1 MDKRDRI
8 RGAMIGCAAGDA
20 LGYPVEALSEAAI
33 VERYGLRGITDYD
46 LDENGTARI
55 TADTQLMLLSANGI
69 LFAHTRGALRGIMA
83 PVYQY
88 FDAFYMDWYRLQT
101 EKQPRRARCGW
112 INAYPAL
119 SAKRAP
125 SPTSMR
131 VFSSNKFG
139 SMDEPI
145 NDSKGSACLL
155 RAVPIGLSY
164 FRDPAHVLDLAANT
178 AALTHGNEVAWMASG
193 ALALIIS
200 LIIHQELSIT
210 EAVNKTLKALDKSFP
225 DSRKAVNELS
235 RTIRSAVSLASSASS
250 DLDAIHALG
259 EGWVAEESLAIGLLS
274 ALRHENDI
282 AGAMTFAANH
292 GGDSNNTAAIA
303 GMLVGARIGFNAIPD
318 RFVDRIELVDVILE
332 LADDVTTDC
341 PMYDWGPSNP
351 VWEHKYI
358 YHDYAYWRRRTP
370 EAKED
375 KEDKEDKEGEAKQT
389 D

>member
-1 MDKRDRI
+1 MDRRDRI

-33 VERYGLRGITDYD
+33 AERYGLRGITDYD

-83 PVYQY
+83 PVYKY

-101 EKQPRRARCGW
+101 TERASRSRVGW
-112 INAYPAL
+112 ISAYPSL
-119 SAKRAP
+119 SSQRAP

-131 VFSSNKFG
+131 VFSSGKFG
-139 SMDEPI
+139 SMDEPV
-145 NDSKGSACLL
+145 NDSKGSGCLL

-164 FRDPAHVLDLAANT
+164 SRDPNRIVELGANT

-210 EAVNKTLKALDKSFP
+210 EAVNKTLKVLDESFP
-225 DSRKAVNELS
+225 NSSTVVYELS

-259 EGWVAEESLAIGLLS
+259 KGWAADEALAIGLLC

-282 AGAMTFAANH
+282 AGAITFAANH
-292 GGDSNNTAAIA
+292 CGDSNNTAAIA
-303 GMLVGARIGFNAIPD
+303 GTLVGARIGFNAIPD
-318 RFVDRIELVDVILE
+318 RFVDRLELVDVILE

-358 YHDYAYWRRRTP
+358 YSDYAYWCRRNPDIEKAPQEET
-370 EAKED
+370 
-375 KEDKEDKEGEAKQT
+375 G
-389 D
+389 

>member
-20 LGYPVEALSEAAI
+20 LGYPVEVLSEAAI

-88 FDAFYMDWYRLQT
+88 FDAFYFDWYRVQT
-101 EKQPRRARCGW
+101 TERASRSRVGW
-112 INAYPAL
+112 ISAYPSSSAQRAL
-119 SAKRAP
+119 

-131 VFSSNKFG
+131 VFSSDKFG
-139 SMDEPI
+139 SMDEPV
-145 NDSKGSACLL
+145 NDSKGSGCLL

-164 FRDPAHVLDLAANT
+164 SDDPAHILDLAANT

-210 EAVNKTLKALDKSFP
+210 ETVNKTLKALDKSFP

-235 RTIRSAVSLASSASS
+235 YTIHSAMSLATSASS

-259 EGWVAEESLAIGLLS
+259 KGWVADEALAIGILC

-303 GMLVGARIGFNAIPD
+303 GTLVGARIGFNAIPD
-318 RFVDRIELVDVILE
+318 RFVDRLELVDVILE

-341 PMYDWGPSNP
+341 PMYDWGPRNP

-358 YHDYAYWRRRTP
+358 YSDYAYWRRRTP
-370 EAKED
+370 EA
-375 KEDKEDKEGEAKQT
+375 T
-389 D
+389 DDPCKSK

>member
-1 MDKRDRI
+1 
-8 RGAMIGCAAGDA
+8 MIGCAAGDA
-20 LGYPVEALSEAAI
+20 LGYPVKVLSEAAI
-33 VERYGLRGITDYD
+33 VERYGLRGITAYD

-131 VFSSNKFG
+131 VFSSDKFG
-139 SMDEPI
+139 SMDKPV
-145 NDSKGSACLL
+145 NDSKGSGCLL
-155 RAVPIGLSY
+155 RAAPIGLSY
-164 FRDPAHVLDLAANT
+164 SDDPAYILDLAANT
-178 AALTHGNEVAWMASG
+178 AALTHGNEVTWVTSG
-193 ALALIIS
+193 VLALIIS
-200 LIIHQELSIT
+200 LIIHQELSIA
-210 EAVNKTLKALDKSFP
+210 EAVNETLKALDKSFP
-225 DSRKAVNELS
+225 DSRKAVHELLS
-235 RTIRSAVSLASSASS
+235 SIWSARPLATSASS

-259 EGWVAEESLAIGLLS
+259 EGWVSNEALAIGILC
-274 ALRHENDI
+274 ALRYENDI

-292 GGDSNNTAAIA
+292 GGNSSTTAAIA

-318 RFVDRIELVDVILE
+318 RFVDRLELVDVILE

-358 YHDYAYWRRRTP
+358 YEDYAYWRRRTP

-375 KEDKEDKEGEAKQT
+375 KDDKEGEAKQT
-389 D
+389 N

>member
-20 LGYPVEALSEAAI
+20 LGYPVEVLSEAAI

-88 FDAFYMDWYRLQT
+88 FDAFYFDWYRVQT
-101 EKQPRRARCGW
+101 TERASRSRVGW
-112 INAYPAL
+112 ISAYPSSSAQRAL
-119 SAKRAP
+119 

-131 VFSSNKFG
+131 VFSSDKFG
-139 SMDEPI
+139 SMDEPV
-145 NDSKGSACLL
+145 NDSKGSGCLL

-164 FRDPAHVLDLAANT
+164 SDDPAHILDLAANT

-225 DSRKAVNELS
+225 DSSTVVYELS

-250 DLDAIHALG
+250 DLDAIHAVG
-259 EGWVAEESLAIGLLS
+259 RGWVADEALAIGILC

-303 GMLVGARIGFNAIPD
+303 GTLVGARIGFNAIPD
-318 RFVDRIELVDVILE
+318 RFVDRLELVDVILE

-358 YHDYAYWRRRTP
+358 YSDYAYWRRRNPEAT

-375 KEDKEDKEGEAKQT
+375 EAGQT

>member
-20 LGYPVEALSEAAI
+20 LGYPVEALSEAVI

-101 EKQPRRARCGW
+101 TERASRSRVGW

-131 VFSSNKFG
+131 VFSSDKFG
-139 SMDEPI
+139 SMDEPV
-145 NDSKGSACLL
+145 NDSKGSGCLL
-155 RAVPIGLSY
+155 RTVPIGLSY
-164 FRDPAHVLDLAANT
+164 SDDPAYLLDLAANT
-178 AALTHGNEVAWMASG
+178 AALTHGNEVAWMASR

-225 DSRKAVNELS
+225 DSRTVVYELS
-235 RTIRSAVSLASSASS
+235 RTIRSAMSLATSASS

-259 EGWVAEESLAIGLLS
+259 KGWVAEEALAIGLLS

-292 GGDSNNTAAIA
+292 GGDSNTTAAIA
-303 GMLVGARIGFNAIPD
+303 GTLVGARIGFNAIPD
-318 RFVDRIELVDVILE
+318 RFVDRLELVDVILE

-341 PMYDWGPSNP
+341 PMSDWGPSNP

-358 YHDYAYWRRRTP
+358 YEDYAYWRRRTP
-370 EAKED
+370 EATEAKEAT
-375 KEDKEDKEGEAKQT
+375 EDEAKQT

>member
-1 MDKRDRI
+1 MDRRDRI

-33 VERYGLRGITDYD
+33 AERYGLRGITDYD

-83 PVYQY
+83 PVYKY

-101 EKQPRRARCGW
+101 TERASRSRVGW
-112 INAYPAL
+112 ISAYPSL
-119 SAKRAP
+119 SSQRAP

-131 VFSSNKFG
+131 VFSSGKFG
-139 SMDEPI
+139 SMDEPV
-145 NDSKGSACLL
+145 NDSKGSGCLL

-164 FRDPAHVLDLAANT
+164 SRDPNRIVELGANT

-210 EAVNKTLKALDKSFP
+210 EAVNKTLKVLDESFP
-225 DSRKAVNELS
+225 NSSTVVYELS

-259 EGWVAEESLAIGLLS
+259 KGWAADEALAIGLLC

-282 AGAMTFAANH
+282 AGAITFAANH
-292 GGDSNNTAAIA
+292 CGDSNNTAAIA
-303 GMLVGARIGFNAIPD
+303 GTLVGARIGFNAIPD
-318 RFVDRIELVDVILE
+318 RFVDRLELVDVILE

-358 YHDYAYWRRRTP
+358 YSDYA
-370 EAKED
+370 
-375 KEDKEDKEGEAKQT
+375 
-389 D
+389 

>member
-20 LGYPVEALSEAAI
+20 LGYPVEVLSEATI
-33 VERYGLRGITDYD
+33 IERYGLRGITDYD
-46 LDENGTARI
+46 LDENGNARI

-88 FDAFYMDWYRLQT
+88 FDAFYLDWYRLQT
-101 EKQPRRARCGW
+101 TERASRSRVGW
-112 INAYPAL
+112 ISAYPAL
-119 SAKRAP
+119 SAQRAL
-125 SPTSMR
+125 SPTVMK
-131 VFSSNKFG
+131 VAATKKFG
-139 SMDEPI
+139 SMDEPV

-164 FRDPAHVLDLAANT
+164 FRDPKRIVELGANT

-225 DSRKAVNELS
+225 DSRTVVNELS
-235 RTIRSAVSLASSASS
+235 YTIHSAMSLATSASS

-259 EGWVAEESLAIGLLS
+259 KGWVADEALAIGILC

-303 GMLVGARIGFNAIPD
+303 GTLVGARIGFNAIPD
-318 RFVDRIELVDVILE
+318 RFVDRLELVDVILE

-341 PMYDWGPSNP
+341 PMSEWGPRNP

-358 YHDYAYWRRRTP
+358 YSDYVYWRRHTP
-370 EAKED
+370 EATEAKENVENED
-375 KEDKEDKEGEAKQT
+375 KRSD
-389 D
+389 

>member
-20 LGYPVEALSEAAI
+20 LGYPVKVLSEAAI
-33 VERYGLRGITDYD
+33 VERYGLRGITAYD

-131 VFSSNKFG
+131 VFSSDKFG
-139 SMDEPI
+139 SMDEPV
-145 NDSKGSACLL
+145 NDSKGSGCLL

-164 FRDPAHVLDLAANT
+164 SDDPAYILDLAANT
-178 AALTHGNEVAWMASG
+178 AALTHGNEVTWVASG
-193 ALALIIS
+193 VLALIIS
-200 LIIHQELSIT
+200 LIIHQELSIA
-210 EAVNKTLKALDKSFP
+210 EAVNETLKALDKSFP
-225 DSRKAVNELS
+225 DSRKAAHELLS
-235 RTIRSAVSLASSASS
+235 SIWSARPLATSASS

-259 EGWVAEESLAIGLLS
+259 EGWVSNEALAIGILC
-274 ALRHENDI
+274 ALRYENDI

-292 GGDSNNTAAIA
+292 GGNSSTTAAIA

-318 RFVDRIELVDVILE
+318 RFVDRLELVDVILE

-341 PMYDWGPSNP
+341 PMSDWGPSNP

-358 YHDYAYWRRRTP
+358 YEDYAYWRRRTP

-375 KEDKEDKEGEAKQT
+375 KEDKEGEAKQT
-389 D
+389 N

>member
-20 LGYPVEALSEAAI
+20 LGYPVKVLSEAAI
-33 VERYGLRGITDYD
+33 VERYGLRGITAYD

-131 VFSSNKFG
+131 VFSSDKFG
-139 SMDEPI
+139 SMDKPV
-145 NDSKGSACLL
+145 NDSKGSGCLL
-155 RAVPIGLSY
+155 RAAPIGLSY
-164 FRDPAHVLDLAANT
+164 SDDPAYILDLAANT
-178 AALTHGNEVAWMASG
+178 AALTHGNEVTWVASG
-193 ALALIIS
+193 VLALIIS
-200 LIIHQELSIT
+200 LIIHQELSIA
-210 EAVNKTLKALDKSFP
+210 EAVNETLKALDKSFP
-225 DSRKAVNELS
+225 DSRKAVHELLS
-235 RTIRSAVSLASSASS
+235 SIWSARPLATSASS

-259 EGWVAEESLAIGLLS
+259 EGWVSNEALAIGILC
-274 ALRHENDI
+274 ALRYENDI

-292 GGDSNNTAAIA
+292 GGNSSTTAAIA

-318 RFVDRIELVDVILE
+318 RFVDRLELVDVILE

-341 PMYDWGPSNP
+341 PMSDWGPSNP

-358 YHDYAYWRRRTP
+358 YEDYAYWRRRTP

-375 KEDKEDKEGEAKQT
+375 KEDKEGEAKQT

>member
-20 LGYPVEALSEAAI
+20 LGYPVEVLSEAAI

-83 PVYQY
+83 PVYTY
-88 FDAFYMDWYRLQT
+88 FPDFYMDWYRLQT
-101 EKQPRRARCGW
+101 EKRPRRARCGW

-119 SAKRAP
+119 SAKRAL
-125 SPTSMR
+125 SPTVMKVAASK
-131 VFSSNKFG
+131 KFG
-139 SMDEPI
+139 SMEEPV

-164 FRDPAHVLDLAANT
+164 FRDPKRIVELGANT
-178 AALTHGNEVAWMASG
+178 AALTHGNEVAWMSSG

-210 EAVNKTLKALDKSFP
+210 EAVNKTLKALDESFP
-225 DSRKAVNELS
+225 DSRTVVNELWY
-235 RTIRSAVSLASSASS
+235 TIHSAMSLATSASS

-259 EGWVAEESLAIGLLS
+259 KGWVADEALAIGLLC

-303 GMLVGARIGFNAIPD
+303 GTLVGARIGFNAIPD
-318 RFVDRIELVDVILE
+318 RFVDRLEIVDVILE

-358 YHDYAYWRRRTP
+358 YQDYAYWRRRTP

-375 KEDKEDKEGEAKQT
+375 KEDKEGEAKQT

>member
-20 LGYPVEALSEAAI
+20 LGYPVKVLSEATI

-88 FDAFYMDWYRLQT
+88 FDAFYMNWYRLQT
-101 EKQPRRARCGW
+101 TERASRSRVGW

-125 SPTSMR
+125 SPTSMG
-131 VFSSNKFG
+131 VFSSDKFG
-139 SMDEPI
+139 SMDEPV
-145 NDSKGSACLL
+145 NDSKGSGCLL
-155 RAVPIGLSY
+155 RAFPIGLSY

-178 AALTHGNEVAWMASG
+178 AALTHGHKLAWISSG
-193 ALALIIS
+193 AFALLVSHIV
-200 LIIHQELSIT
+200 HEELSIA
-210 EAVNKTLKALDKSFP
+210 EAVKKTLKALDNSFR
-225 DSRKAVNELS
+225 DSLTVVHELMRS
-235 RTIRSAVSLASSASS
+235 IRSAVSLASSASS
-250 DLDAIHALG
+250 DLDAIHSLG
-259 EGWVAEESLAIGLLS
+259 EGRVAEEALAIGLLS

-292 GGDSNNTAAIA
+292 GGNSNTTAAIA
-303 GMLVGARIGFNAIPD
+303 GTLVGARIGFNAIPD
-318 RFVDRIELVDVILE
+318 RFVDRLELVDVILE

-341 PMYDWGPSNP
+341 PMSDWGPSNP

-358 YHDYAYWRRRTP
+358 YEDYAYWRRRTP
-370 EAKED
+370 EAKEA
-375 KEDKEDKEGEAKQT
+375 KEDEAKQT

>member
-33 VERYGLRGITDYD
+33 VERYSLRGITDYD

-101 EKQPRRARCGW
+101 TERASRSRVGW
-112 INAYPAL
+112 ISAYPSL
-119 SAKRAP
+119 SAQRAP
-125 SPTSMR
+125 SPTSTR
-131 VFSSNKFG
+131 VFSSKKFG
-139 SMDEPI
+139 SMDEPV
-145 NDSKGSACLL
+145 NDSKGSGCLL
-155 RAVPIGLSY
+155 RTFPIGLSY

-178 AALTHGNEVAWMASG
+178 AALTHGHELAWMSSA
-193 ALALIIS
+193 ALALIVS
-200 LIIHQELSIT
+200 HIIHTELPIT
-210 EAVNKTLKALDKSFP
+210 EAVNKTLPVLHETFP
-225 DSRKAVNELS
+225 DSPKTVNELS

-250 DLDAIHALG
+250 DLDAIHTLG
-259 EGWVAEESLAIGLLS
+259 QGWVADEALAIGILC

-303 GMLVGARIGFNAIPD
+303 GTLVGARIGFSAIPD
-318 RFVDRIELVDVILE
+318 RFVDRLELVDVILE

-341 PMYDWGPSNP
+341 PMFPYGPRNP

-358 YHDYAYWRRRTP
+358 YGDYTYWRRRNP
-370 EAKED
+370 DIGKAPKAE
-375 KEDKEDKEGEAKQT
+375 T

>member
-20 LGYPVEALSEAAI
+20 LGYPVEVLSEAAI
-33 VERYGLRGITDYD
+33 AERYGLRGITDYD

-69 LFAHTRGALRGIMA
+69 LYAHTRGALRGIMA
-83 PVYQY
+83 PVYTY
-88 FDAFYMDWYRLQT
+88 FPHFYMDWYRLQT
-101 EKQPRRARCGW
+101 TERASRSRMGW
-112 INAYPAL
+112 ISAYPSLSAQRAL
-119 SAKRAP
+119 S
-125 SPTSMR
+125 PTVME
-131 VFSSNKFG
+131 VAATKKFG
-139 SMDEPI
+139 SVDEPV

-164 FRDPAHVLDLAANT
+164 SRDPNRIVELGVNT

-200 LIIHQELSIT
+200 LIIHRELSIT

-225 DSRKAVNELS
+225 DSRKAVHELLS
-235 RTIRSAVSLASSASS
+235 SIWSARPLATSASS

-259 EGWVAEESLAIGLLS
+259 EGWVSNEALAIGILC
-274 ALRHENDI
+274 ALRHENNI

-303 GMLVGARIGFNAIPD
+303 GTLVGARIGFNAIPD
-318 RFVDRIELVDVILE
+318 RFVDRLELVDVILE

-358 YHDYAYWRRRTP
+358 HSDYAYWHRRTP
-370 EAKED
+370 EATENPGKS
-375 KEDKEDKEGEAKQT
+375 K
-389 D
+389 

>member
-20 LGYPVEALSEAAI
+20 LGYPVEVLSEAAI
-33 VERYGLRGITDYD
+33 IERYGLRGITDYD

-88 FDAFYMDWYRLQT
+88 FDAFYMNWYRLQT
-101 EKQPRRARCGW
+101 TERASRSRVGW

-131 VFSSNKFG
+131 VFSSDKFG
-139 SMDEPI
+139 SMDKPV
-145 NDSKGSACLL
+145 NDSKGSGCLL
-155 RAVPIGLSY
+155 RAAPIGLSY
-164 FRDPAHVLDLAANT
+164 SDDPAYILDLAANT
-178 AALTHGNEVAWMASG
+178 AALTHGNEVTWVASG
-193 ALALIIS
+193 VLALIIS
-200 LIIHQELSIT
+200 LIIHQELSIA
-210 EAVNKTLKALDKSFP
+210 EAVNETLKALDKSFP
-225 DSRKAVNELS
+225 DSRKAVHELLS
-235 RTIRSAVSLASSASS
+235 SIWSARPLATSASS

-259 EGWVAEESLAIGLLS
+259 EGWVSNEALAIGILC
-274 ALRHENDI
+274 ALRYENDI

-292 GGDSNNTAAIA
+292 GGNSSTTAAIA

-318 RFVDRIELVDVILE
+318 RFVDRLELVDVILE

-341 PMYDWGPSNP
+341 PMSDWGPSNP
-351 VWEHKYI
+351 VWEHKYT
-358 YHDYAYWRRRTP
+358 YCDYAYWRRRTP

-375 KEDKEDKEGEAKQT
+375 KDDKEGEAKQT
-389 D
+389 N

>member
-1 MDKRDRI
+1 MDRRDRT

-20 LGYPVEALSEAAI
+20 LGYPVEVLSEATI
-33 VERYGLRGITDYD
+33 IERYGLRGITDYD

-83 PVYQY
+83 PVYHY
-88 FDAFYMDWYRLQT
+88 FDAFYLDWYRLQT
-101 EKQPRRARCGW
+101 TERASRSRVGW
-112 INAYPAL
+112 ISAYPAL
-119 SAKRAP
+119 SAQRAL
-125 SPTSMR
+125 SPTVME
-131 VFSSNKFG
+131 VAATKKFG
-139 SMDEPI
+139 SMEEPV

-164 FRDPAHVLDLAANT
+164 FRDPKRIVELGANT
-178 AALTHGNEVAWMASG
+178 AALTHGNEVAWMSSG
-193 ALALIIS
+193 ALALIVS

-210 EAVNKTLKALDKSFP
+210 EAVNKTLKTLDESFP
-225 DSRKAVNELS
+225 DSRTVVYELS

-259 EGWVAEESLAIGLLS
+259 KGWVADEALAIGLLC

-303 GMLVGARIGFNAIPD
+303 GTLVGARIGFNAIPD
-318 RFVDRIELVDVILE
+318 RFVDRLELVDVILE

-358 YHDYAYWRRRTP
+358 YCDYAYWRRRNP
-370 EAKED
+370 EAKENVEN
-375 KEDKEDKEGEAKQT
+375 EDKQT

>member
-20 LGYPVEALSEAAI
+20 LGYPVEVLSEAAI
-33 VERYGLRGITDYD
+33 AERYGLRGITDYD

-69 LFAHTRGALRGIMA
+69 LYAHTRGALRGIMA
-83 PVYQY
+83 PVYTY
-88 FDAFYMDWYRLQT
+88 FPHFYMDWYRLQT
-101 EKQPRRARCGW
+101 TERASRSRMGW
-112 INAYPAL
+112 ISAYPSLSAQRAL
-119 SAKRAP
+119 S
-125 SPTSMR
+125 PTVME
-131 VFSSNKFG
+131 VAATKKFG
-139 SMDEPI
+139 SVDEPV

-164 FRDPAHVLDLAANT
+164 SHDPNRIVELGVNT

-200 LIIHQELSIT
+200 LIIHRELSIT

-225 DSRKAVNELS
+225 DSRTVVYELS

-259 EGWVAEESLAIGLLS
+259 EGWVANEALAIGILC
-274 ALRHENDI
+274 ALRYENDI

-292 GGDSNNTAAIA
+292 GGNSSTTAAIA

-318 RFVDRIELVDVILE
+318 RFVDRLELVDVILE

-341 PMYDWGPSNP
+341 PMSDWGPSNP

-358 YHDYAYWRRRTP
+358 YEDYAYWRRRTP

-375 KEDKEDKEGEAKQT
+375 KEGEAKQT
-389 D
+389 N

>member
-20 LGYPVEALSEAAI
+20 LGYPVKVLSEAAI
-33 VERYGLRGITDYD
+33 VERYGLRGITAYD

-131 VFSSNKFG
+131 VFSSDKFG
-139 SMDEPI
+139 SMDKPV
-145 NDSKGSACLL
+145 NDSKGSGCLL
-155 RAVPIGLSY
+155 RAAPIGLSY
-164 FRDPAHVLDLAANT
+164 SDDPAYILDLAANT
-178 AALTHGNEVAWMASG
+178 AALTHGHKLAWISSG
-193 ALALIIS
+193 AFALLVSHIV
-200 LIIHQELSIT
+200 HEELSIA
-210 EAVNKTLKALDKSFP
+210 EAVKKTLKALDNSFP
-225 DSRKAVNELS
+225 DSLTVVHELMRS
-235 RTIRSAVSLASSASS
+235 IRSAVSLASSASS
-250 DLDAIHALG
+250 DLDAIHSLG
-259 EGWVAEESLAIGLLS
+259 EGWVADEALAIGLLS

-292 GGDSNNTAAIA
+292 GGNSNTTAAIA
-303 GMLVGARIGFNAIPD
+303 GTLVGARIGFNAIPD
-318 RFVDRIELVDVILE
+318 RFVDRLELVDVILE

-341 PMYDWGPSNP
+341 PMSEWGPRNP
-351 VWEHKYI
+351 VWVHKYI
-358 YHDYAYWRRRTP
+358 YEDYAYWRRRTP
-370 EAKED
+370 EAKEA
-375 KEDKEDKEGEAKQT
+375 KEDEAKQT

>member
-20 LGYPVEALSEAAI
+20 LGYPVKALSEAAI

-88 FDAFYMDWYRLQT
+88 FDAFYMNWYRLQT
-101 EKQPRRARCGW
+101 TERASRSRVGW

-125 SPTSMR
+125 SPTSMG
-131 VFSSNKFG
+131 VFSSDKFG
-139 SMDEPI
+139 SMDEPV
-145 NDSKGSACLL
+145 NDSKGSGCLL
-155 RAVPIGLSY
+155 RAFPIGLSY

-178 AALTHGNEVAWMASG
+178 AALTHGHKLAWISSG
-193 ALALIIS
+193 AFALLVSHIV
-200 LIIHQELSIT
+200 HEELSIA
-210 EAVNKTLKALDKSFP
+210 EAVKKTLKALDNSFR
-225 DSRKAVNELS
+225 DSLTVVHELMRS
-235 RTIRSAVSLASSASS
+235 IRSAVSLASSASS
-250 DLDAIHALG
+250 DLGAIHSLG
-259 EGWVAEESLAIGLLS
+259 EGWVAEEALAIGLLS

-292 GGDSNNTAAIA
+292 GGNSNATAAIA
-303 GMLVGARIGFNAIPD
+303 GTLVGARIGFNAIPD
-318 RFVDRIELVDVILE
+318 RFVDRLELVDVILE

-341 PMYDWGPSNP
+341 PMSDWGPSNP

-358 YHDYAYWRRRTP
+358 YEDYAYWRRRNP
-370 EAKED
+370 EAEEAKED
-375 KEDKEDKEGEAKQT
+375 EAGQT

>member
-20 LGYPVEALSEAAI
+20 LGYPVKVLSEAAI
-33 VERYGLRGITDYD
+33 VERYGLRGITAYD

-112 INAYPAL
+112 INAYPDL

-131 VFSSNKFG
+131 VFSSDKFG
-139 SMDEPI
+139 SMDKPV
-145 NDSKGSACLL
+145 NDSKGSGCLL
-155 RAVPIGLSY
+155 RAAPIGLSY
-164 FRDPAHVLDLAANT
+164 SDDPAYILDLAANT
-178 AALTHGNEVAWMASG
+178 AALTHGNEVTWVASG
-193 ALALIIS
+193 VLALIIS
-200 LIIHQELSIT
+200 LIIHQELSIA
-210 EAVNKTLKALDKSFP
+210 EAVNETLKALDKSFP
-225 DSRKAVNELS
+225 DSRKAVHELLS
-235 RTIRSAVSLASSASS
+235 SIWSARPLATSASS

-259 EGWVAEESLAIGLLS
+259 EGWVSNEALAIGILC
-274 ALRHENDI
+274 ALRYENDI

-292 GGDSNNTAAIA
+292 GGNSSTTAAIA

-318 RFVDRIELVDVILE
+318 RFVDRLELVDVILE

-341 PMYDWGPSNP
+341 PMSDWGPSNP

-358 YHDYAYWRRRTP
+358 YEDYAYWRRRTP

-375 KEDKEDKEGEAKQT
+375 KDDKEGEAKQT
-389 D
+389 N

>member
-1 MDKRDRI
+1 
-8 RGAMIGCAAGDA
+8 MIGCAAGDA
-20 LGYPVEALSEAAI
+20 LGYPVEVLSEATI

-46 LDENGTARI
+46 LDENGTAHF

-101 EKQPRRARCGW
+101 EKRPHRARCGW

-119 SAKRAP
+119 SAKRAL
-125 SPTSMR
+125 SPTVVKVAASK
-131 VFSSNKFG
+131 KFG
-139 SMDEPI
+139 SMDEPV

-164 FRDPAHVLDLAANT
+164 FRDPAYILDLGANT
-178 AALTHGNEVAWMASG
+178 AALTHGHELAWMSSA

-200 LIIHQELSIT
+200 HIIHTELPIT
-210 EAVNKTLKALDKSFP
+210 EAVNKTLSALYEAFP

-235 RTIRSAVSLASSASS
+235 STIHSAMSLATSASS

-259 EGWVAEESLAIGLLS
+259 KGWVADEALAIGILC

-303 GMLVGARIGFNAIPD
+303 GTLVGARIGFNAIPD
-318 RFVDRIELVDVILE
+318 RFVDRLELVDVILE

-370 EAKED
+370 EATED
-375 KEDKEDKEGEAKQT
+375 QDMKT

>member
-20 LGYPVEALSEAAI
+20 LGYPVKALSEATI

-88 FDAFYMDWYRLQT
+88 FDAFYMNWYRLQT
-101 EKQPRRARCGW
+101 TERASRSRVGW

-125 SPTSMR
+125 SPTSMG
-131 VFSSNKFG
+131 VFSSDKFG
-139 SMDEPI
+139 SMDEPV
-145 NDSKGSACLL
+145 NDSKGSGCLL
-155 RAVPIGLSY
+155 RAFPIGLSY

-178 AALTHGNEVAWMASG
+178 AALTHGHKLAWISSG
-193 ALALIIS
+193 AFALLVSHIV
-200 LIIHQELSIT
+200 HEELSIA
-210 EAVNKTLKALDKSFP
+210 EAVKKTLKALDNSFR
-225 DSRKAVNELS
+225 DSLTVVHELMRS
-235 RTIRSAVSLASSASS
+235 IRSAVSLASSASS
-250 DLDAIHALG
+250 DLDAIHSLG
-259 EGWVAEESLAIGLLS
+259 EGWVAEEALAIGLLS

-292 GGDSNNTAAIA
+292 GGNSNTTAAIA
-303 GMLVGARIGFNAIPD
+303 GTLVGARIGFNAIPD
-318 RFVDRIELVDVILE
+318 RFVDRLELVDVILE

-341 PMYDWGPSNP
+341 PMSDWGPSNP
-351 VWEHKYI
+351 VWVHKYI
-358 YHDYAYWRRRTP
+358 YEDYAYWRRRNP
-370 EAKED
+370 EAEEAKED
-375 KEDKEDKEGEAKQT
+375 EAKQT

>member
-1 MDKRDRI
+1 MDKRERI

-20 LGYPVEALSEAAI
+20 LGYPVKVLSEATI

-88 FDAFYMDWYRLQT
+88 FDAFYMNWYRLQT
-101 EKQPRRARCGW
+101 TERASRSRVGW

-125 SPTSMR
+125 SPTSMG
-131 VFSSNKFG
+131 VFSSDKFG
-139 SMDEPI
+139 SMDEPV
-145 NDSKGSACLL
+145 NDSKGSGCLL
-155 RAVPIGLSY
+155 RAFPIGLSY

-178 AALTHGNEVAWMASG
+178 AALTHGHKLAWISSG
-193 ALALIIS
+193 AFALLVSHIV
-200 LIIHQELSIT
+200 HEELSIA
-210 EAVNKTLKALDKSFP
+210 EAVKKTLKTLDKSFP
-225 DSRKAVNELS
+225 DSRTVVYEVW

-250 DLDAIHALG
+250 DLDAIHSLG
-259 EGWVAEESLAIGLLS
+259 EGWVAEEALAIGLLS

-282 AGAMTFAANH
+282 AGAITFAANH
-292 GGDSNNTAAIA
+292 GGNSNTTAAIA

-318 RFVDRIELVDVILE
+318 RFVDRLELVDVILE

-341 PMYDWGPSNP
+341 PMSEWGPRNP
-351 VWEHKYI
+351 VWVHKYI
-358 YHDYAYWRRRTP
+358 YEDYAYWRRRNP
-370 EAKED
+370 EAEEAKED
-375 KEDKEDKEGEAKQT
+375 EAKQT

>member
-1 MDKRDRI
+1 MDRRDRI

-20 LGYPVEALSEAAI
+20 LGYPVERLSETAI
-33 VERYGLRGITDYD
+33 AERYGLRGITDYD

-88 FDAFYMDWYRLQT
+88 FDAFYFDWYRVQT
-101 EKQPRRARCGW
+101 TERASRSRVGW
-112 INAYPAL
+112 ISAYPSSSAQRAL
-119 SAKRAP
+119 
-125 SPTSMR
+125 SPTSMK
-131 VFSSNKFG
+131 VFSSDKFG
-139 SMDEPI
+139 SMDEPV
-145 NDSKGSACLL
+145 NDSKGSGCLL

-164 FRDPAHVLDLAANT
+164 SDDPAYILDLAANT
-178 AALTHGNEVAWMASG
+178 AALTHGHKLAWISSG

-210 EAVNKTLKALDKSFP
+210 EAVNQTLKALEETFP
-225 DSRKAVNELS
+225 DSRTTVVYELLRS
-235 RTIRSAVSLASSASS
+235 IRPAVSLASSASS
-250 DLDAIHALG
+250 DLDAIHSLG
-259 EGWVAEESLAIGLLS
+259 EGWVAEEALAIGLLC
-274 ALRHENDI
+274 ALRHENNI

-303 GMLVGARIGFNAIPD
+303 GTLMGAHIGFSAIPD
-318 RFVDRIELVDVILE
+318 RFVDRLKLVDVVLE

-341 PMYDWGPSNP
+341 PMSDWGPRNP

-358 YHDYAYWRRRTP
+358 HGDYAYWRRRNP
-370 EAKED
+370 NIRKAP
-375 KEDKEDKEGEAKQT
+375 KEGT

>member
-20 LGYPVEALSEAAI
+20 LGYPVKVLSEAAI
-33 VERYGLRGITDYD
+33 VERYGLRGITAYD

-131 VFSSNKFG
+131 VFSSDKFG
-139 SMDEPI
+139 SMDKPV
-145 NDSKGSACLL
+145 NDSKGSGCLL
-155 RAVPIGLSY
+155 RAAPIGLSY
-164 FRDPAHVLDLAANT
+164 SDDPAYILDLAANT
-178 AALTHGNEVAWMASG
+178 AALTHGNEVTWVASG
-193 ALALIIS
+193 VLALIIS
-200 LIIHQELSIT
+200 LIIHQELSIA
-210 EAVNKTLKALDKSFP
+210 EAVNETLKALDKSFP
-225 DSRKAVNELS
+225 DSRKAVHELLS
-235 RTIRSAVSLASSASS
+235 SIWSARPLATSASS

-259 EGWVAEESLAIGLLS
+259 EGWVSNEALAIGILC
-274 ALRHENDI
+274 ALRYENDI

-292 GGDSNNTAAIA
+292 GGNSSTTAAIA

-318 RFVDRIELVDVILE
+318 RFVDRLELVDVILE

-341 PMYDWGPSNP
+341 PMSDWGPSNP

-358 YHDYAYWRRRTP
+358 YEDYAYWRRRTP

-375 KEDKEDKEGEAKQT
+375 KDDKEGEAKET
-389 D
+389 N

>member
-20 LGYPVEALSEAAI
+20 LGYPVEVLSEAAI

-83 PVYQY
+83 PVYTY
-88 FDAFYMDWYRLQT
+88 FDAFYLDWYRLQT
-101 EKQPRRARCGW
+101 TERASRSRVGW

-131 VFSSNKFG
+131 VFSSDKFG
-139 SMDEPI
+139 SMDEPV
-145 NDSKGSACLL
+145 NDSKGSGCLL

-164 FRDPAHVLDLAANT
+164 SDDPAYILDLAANT
-178 AALTHGNEVAWMASG
+178 AALTHGNEVAWVASG
-193 ALALIIS
+193 VLALIIS

-210 EAVNKTLKALDKSFP
+210 EAVNKTLKALEESFP
-225 DSRKAVNELS
+225 NSRTVVYELS

-259 EGWVAEESLAIGLLS
+259 KGWVADEALAIGLLC

-303 GMLVGARIGFNAIPD
+303 GTLVGARIGFNAIPD
-318 RFVDRIELVDVILE
+318 RFVDRLELVDVILE

-358 YHDYAYWRRRTP
+358 YNDYAYWRRRNP
-370 EAKED
+370 EAKEA
-375 KEDKEDKEGEAKQT
+375 KEDEAKQT

>member
-1 MDKRDRI
+1 MDRRDRI

-33 VERYGLRGITDYD
+33 AERYGLRGITDYD

-83 PVYQY
+83 PVYKY

-101 EKQPRRARCGW
+101 TERASRSRVGW
-112 INAYPAL
+112 ISAYPSL
-119 SAKRAP
+119 SSQRAP

-131 VFSSNKFG
+131 VFSSGKFG
-139 SMDEPI
+139 SMDEPV
-145 NDSKGSACLL
+145 NDSKGSGCLL

-164 FRDPAHVLDLAANT
+164 SRDPNRIVELGANT

-210 EAVNKTLKALDKSFP
+210 EAVNKTLKVLDESFP
-225 DSRKAVNELS
+225 NSSTVVYELS

-259 EGWVAEESLAIGLLS
+259 EGWVAKEALAIGLLS

-292 GGDSNNTAAIA
+292 GGNSNTTAAIA

-318 RFVDRIELVDVILE
+318 RFVDRLELVDVILE

-341 PMYDWGPSNP
+341 PMSDWGPSNP
-351 VWEHKYI
+351 VWEHKYT
-358 YHDYAYWRRRTP
+358 YCDYAYWRRRNPEAT
-370 EAKED
+370 EAKENVEN
-375 KEDKEDKEGEAKQT
+375 EDKRT

>member
-1 MDKRDRI
+1 MDRRDRI

-33 VERYGLRGITDYD
+33 AERYGLRGITDYD

-83 PVYQY
+83 PVYKY

-101 EKQPRRARCGW
+101 TERASRSRVGW
-112 INAYPAL
+112 ISAYPSL
-119 SAKRAP
+119 SSQRAP

-131 VFSSNKFG
+131 VFSSGKFG
-139 SMDEPI
+139 SMDEPV
-145 NDSKGSACLL
+145 NDSKGSGCLL

-164 FRDPAHVLDLAANT
+164 SRDPNRIVELGANT

-210 EAVNKTLKALDKSFP
+210 EAVNKTLKVLDESFP
-225 DSRKAVNELS
+225 NSITVVYELS

-259 EGWVAEESLAIGLLS
+259 KGWAADEALAIGLLC

-282 AGAMTFAANH
+282 AGAITFAANH
-292 GGDSNNTAAIA
+292 CGDSNNTAAIA
-303 GMLVGARIGFNAIPD
+303 GTLVGARIGFNAIPD
-318 RFVDRIELVDVILE
+318 RFVDRLELVDVILE

-358 YHDYAYWRRRTP
+358 YSDYAYWRRRNPDIEKAPQEET
-370 EAKED
+370 
-375 KEDKEDKEGEAKQT
+375 G
-389 D
+389 

>member
-20 LGYPVEALSEAAI
+20 LGYPVEVLSEAAI

-83 PVYQY
+83 PVYTY
-88 FDAFYMDWYRLQT
+88 FDAFYLDWYRLQT
-101 EKQPRRARCGW
+101 TERASRSRVGW

-131 VFSSNKFG
+131 VFSSDKFG
-139 SMDEPI
+139 SMDEPV
-145 NDSKGSACLL
+145 NDSKGSGCLL

-164 FRDPAHVLDLAANT
+164 SDDPAYILDLAANT
-178 AALTHGNEVAWMASG
+178 AALTHGNEVAWVASG
-193 ALALIIS
+193 VLALIIS

-210 EAVNKTLKALDKSFP
+210 EAVNKTLKALEESFP
-225 DSRKAVNELS
+225 NSRTVVYELS

-259 EGWVAEESLAIGLLS
+259 KGWVADEALAIGLLC

-303 GMLVGARIGFNAIPD
+303 GTLVGARIGFNAIPD
-318 RFVDRIELVDVILE
+318 RFVDRLELVDVILE

-358 YHDYAYWRRRTP
+358 YNDYAYWRRRNTEAK

-375 KEDKEDKEGEAKQT
+375 EAKQT

>member
-1 MDKRDRI
+1 
-8 RGAMIGCAAGDA
+8 MIGCAAGDA
-20 LGYPVEALSEAAI
+20 LGYPVKALSEAAI

-88 FDAFYMDWYRLQT
+88 FDAFYMNWYRLQT
-101 EKQPRRARCGW
+101 TERASRSRVGW

-125 SPTSMR
+125 SPTSMG
-131 VFSSNKFG
+131 VFSSDKFG
-139 SMDEPI
+139 SMDEPV
-145 NDSKGSACLL
+145 NDSKGSGCLL
-155 RAVPIGLSY
+155 RAFPIGLSY

-178 AALTHGNEVAWMASG
+178 AALTHGHKLAWISSG
-193 ALALIIS
+193 AFALLVSHIV
-200 LIIHQELSIT
+200 HEELSIA
-210 EAVNKTLKALDKSFP
+210 EAVKKTLKALDNSFR
-225 DSRKAVNELS
+225 DSLTVVHELMRS
-235 RTIRSAVSLASSASS
+235 IRSAVSLASSASS
-250 DLDAIHALG
+250 DLDAIHSLG
-259 EGWVAEESLAIGLLS
+259 EGWVAEEALAIGLLS

-292 GGDSNNTAAIA
+292 GGNSNTTAAIA
-303 GMLVGARIGFNAIPD
+303 GTLVGARIGFNAIPD
-318 RFVDRIELVDVILE
+318 RFVDRLELVDVILE

-341 PMYDWGPSNP
+341 PMSDWGPSNP

-358 YHDYAYWRRRTP
+358 YEDYAYWRRRTP
-370 EAKED
+370 EAKEA
-375 KEDKEDKEGEAKQT
+375 KEDEAGQT

>member
-131 VFSSNKFG
+131 VFSSDKFG
-139 SMDEPI
+139 SMDEPV
-145 NDSKGSACLL
+145 NDSKGSGCLL
-155 RAVPIGLSY
+155 RTVPIGLSY
-164 FRDPAHVLDLAANT
+164 SDDPAYILDLAANT
-178 AALTHGNEVAWMASG
+178 AALTHGNEVAWMASR

-225 DSRKAVNELS
+225 DSRTVVYELS
-235 RTIRSAVSLASSASS
+235 RTIRSAMSLATSASS

-259 EGWVAEESLAIGLLS
+259 KGWVADEALAIGLLC

-292 GGDSNNTAAIA
+292 GGDSNTTAAIA
-303 GMLVGARIGFNAIPD
+303 GTLVGARIGFNAIPD
-318 RFVDRIELVDVILE
+318 RFVDRLELVDVILE

-341 PMYDWGPSNP
+341 PMSEWGPRNP
-351 VWEHKYI
+351 VWVHKYI
-358 YHDYAYWRRRTP
+358 YEDYAYWRRRTP

-375 KEDKEDKEGEAKQT
+375 KEGEAKQT

>member
-20 LGYPVEALSEAAI
+20 LGYPVEALSEAEI

-139 SMDEPI
+139 SMDEPV
-145 NDSKGSACLL
+145 NDSKGSGCLL

-178 AALTHGNEVAWMASG
+178 AALTHGNEVAWMASR

-210 EAVNKTLKALDKSFP
+210 EAVNKTLEALDKSFP
-225 DSRKAVNELS
+225 DSRTVVYELS
-235 RTIRSAVSLASSASS
+235 RTIRSAMSLATSASS

-259 EGWVAEESLAIGLLS
+259 KGWVADEALAIGLLC

-292 GGDSNNTAAIA
+292 GGDSNTTAAIA
-303 GMLVGARIGFNAIPD
+303 GTLVGARIGFNAIPD

-358 YHDYAYWRRRTP
+358 YEDYAYWRRRTP

-375 KEDKEDKEGEAKQT
+375 KEDKEDEAKQT

>member
-20 LGYPVEALSEAAI
+20 LGYPVKVLSEAAI
-33 VERYGLRGITDYD
+33 VERYGLRGITAYD
-46 LDENGTARI
+46 LDENGNARI

-131 VFSSNKFG
+131 VFSSDKFG
-139 SMDEPI
+139 SMDKPV
-145 NDSKGSACLL
+145 NDSKGSGCLL

-164 FRDPAHVLDLAANT
+164 SDDPAYILDLAANT
-178 AALTHGNEVAWMASG
+178 AALTHGNEVAWVASG
-193 ALALIIS
+193 VLALIIS
-200 LIIHQELSIT
+200 LIIHQELSIA
-210 EAVNKTLKALDKSFP
+210 EAVNETLKALDKSFP
-225 DSRKAVNELS
+225 DSRKAVHELLS
-235 RTIRSAVSLASSASS
+235 SIWSARPLATSASS

-259 EGWVAEESLAIGLLS
+259 EGWVSNEALAIGILC
-274 ALRHENDI
+274 ALRYENDI

-292 GGDSNNTAAIA
+292 GGNSSTTAAIA

-318 RFVDRIELVDVILE
+318 RFVDRLELVDVILE

-341 PMYDWGPSNP
+341 PMYDWGPRNP

-358 YHDYAYWRRRTP
+358 YSDYAYWRRRTP

-375 KEDKEDKEGEAKQT
+375 KDDKEGEAKQT
-389 D
+389 N

>member
-20 LGYPVEALSEAAI
+20 LGYPVEVLSEAAI

-46 LDENGTARI
+46 LDENGTAHF

-83 PVYQY
+83 PVYTY
-88 FDAFYMDWYRLQT
+88 FPGFYVDWYRLQT
-101 EKQPRRARCGW
+101 EKRPRRARCGW

-119 SAKRAP
+119 SAKRAL
-125 SPTSMR
+125 SPTVMEVAASK
-131 VFSSNKFG
+131 KFG
-139 SMDEPI
+139 SMDEPV
-145 NDSKGSACLL
+145 NDSKGSGCLL

-164 FRDPAHVLDLAANT
+164 SDDPAHILDLAANT
-178 AALTHGNEVAWMASG
+178 AALTHGHKLAWISSG
-193 ALALIIS
+193 AFALLVSHIV
-200 LIIHQELSIT
+200 HEELSIA
-210 EAVNKTLKALDKSFP
+210 EALKKTLKALEESFP
-225 DSRKAVNELS
+225 DSRTVVYELS

-259 EGWVAEESLAIGLLS
+259 KGWVADEALAIGILC

-303 GMLVGARIGFNAIPD
+303 GTLIGARIGFNAIPD
-318 RFVDRIELVDVILE
+318 RFVDRLELVDVILE

-358 YHDYAYWRRRTP
+358 YEDYAYWRRRTP
-370 EAKED
+370 EPTED
-375 KEDKEDKEGEAKQT
+375 QDKKT

>member
-101 EKQPRRARCGW
+101 TERASRSWVGW

-131 VFSSNKFG
+131 VFSSDKFG
-139 SMDEPI
+139 SMDEPV
-145 NDSKGSACLL
+145 NDSKGSGCLL
-155 RAVPIGLSY
+155 RTVPIGLSY
-164 FRDPAHVLDLAANT
+164 SDDPAYLLDLAANT
-178 AALTHGNEVAWMASG
+178 AALTHGNEVAWMASR

-225 DSRKAVNELS
+225 DSRTVVYELS
-235 RTIRSAVSLASSASS
+235 RTIRSAMSLATSASS

-259 EGWVAEESLAIGLLS
+259 KGWVAEEALAIGLLS

-292 GGDSNNTAAIA
+292 GGDSNTTAAIA
-303 GMLVGARIGFNAIPD
+303 GTLVGARIGFNAIPD
-318 RFVDRIELVDVILE
+318 RFVDRLELVDVILE

-341 PMYDWGPSNP
+341 PMSDWGPSNP

-358 YHDYAYWRRRTP
+358 YEDYAYWRRRTP
-370 EAKED
+370 EATEAKEAT
-375 KEDKEDKEGEAKQT
+375 EDEAKQT